1 MEERRRQRQ
10 QDEARQ
16 REEEEKEERRLLTER
31 ELLQRRY
38 EEDTLRNKKKV
49 RAQHIQNTLAHV
61 FSNALTEHLL
71 SSRSSSVR
79 RPRRQT
85 RTMVTKHKRRH
96 WNLKVSTCSI
106 TTVFLTTTT

>member
-1 MEERRRQRQ
+1 MEERRRQRE
-10 QDEARQ
+10 QDEARR

-38 EEDTLRNKKKV
+38 EEDTLRDKKKV

-71 SSRSSSVR
+71 SSRSSSVS

-85 RTMVTKHKRRH
+85 RTMETKHKRRH

-106 TTVFLTTTT
+106 TTMFLK